1 MTPNQSQRRLVAIMF
16 TDMVGYSALMQRDE
30 ALGLSLVKKQRELFR
45 PLFAAHGGNEIK
57 NTGDGFLVEFS
68 SALDAMRCAIG
79 LQQALHERN
88 ATGAASQAILVRIGI
103 HLGDVDVQEGDVYGD
118 GVNIAARIEPLAEAG
133 GIAVSQQ
140 VFDQVHNKI
149 AERFIR
155 LGDAELKNISV
166 AIAVYKVALP
176 WIVRQAAWLERG
188 KFGLRKKKVRLRLGA
203 IIVLVMMAAAA
214 IAWQQGVF
222 RARQQAPENAVVD
235 AGAVKSIA
243 ILPFRR
249 LDTKTPEDEYLGVGL
264 ADALITHLSNV
275 QQLIVRPTS
284 AIQRYDKPDQDSL
297 KAGKEQEVEAL
308 IEGTIQK
315 SGQRLRLSV
324 RLLRIRDGASLWS
337 GKFDADATDL
347 FRMEDSIAEQVT
359 QALLL
364 KLTGEERARMSRR
377 YTDNAQAYQY
387 YLQGHFYWNKFNE
400 AGFKTAIR
408 SYEEALKLDA
418 NYAPAYAGIAE
429 AYSGLIALGF
439 LKPEEALAK
448 AKAAVEKALAI
459 DDGLA
464 EAHKAL
470 GAIRLL
476 IEWDL
481 AGGERELKRALS
493 INPNLSGAQTL
504 MGYYLQMMGRLPE
517 SLVMIR
523 SAAALDPLSPVTA
536 ADLASAY
543 YYVRQYDEAK
553 AANERVLE
561 LDPAFLAPLF
571 FGGQALER
579 QGKYAEAITRC
590 LDAAKVP
597 GRDPS
602 IIAVLGY
609 AYASAGRR
617 SEALKIA
624 RELEARWHKQHFPPS
639 TIALLYVGLKDR
651 EQAFRWM
658 ETAFRERDAQL
669 LWFKVD
675 PQLDPVREDPRFASL
690 MRRMGLGS

>member
-1 MTPNQSQRRLVAIMF
+1 MM
-16 TDMVGYSALMQRDE
+16 
-30 ALGLSLVKKQRELFR
+30 
-45 PLFAAHGGNEIK
+45 
-57 NTGDGFLVEFS
+57 
-68 SALDAMRCAIG
+68 
-79 LQQALHERN
+79 
-88 ATGAASQAILVRIGI
+88 
-103 HLGDVDVQEGDVYGD
+103 
-118 GVNIAARIEPLAEAG
+118 
-133 GIAVSQQ
+133 
-140 VFDQVHNKI
+140 
-149 AERFIR
+149 
-155 LGDAELKNISV
+155 
-166 AIAVYKVALP
+166 
-176 WIVRQAAWLERG
+176 
-188 KFGLRKKKVRLRLGA
+188 LGA
-203 IIVLVMMAAAA
+203 MVVLAMLAVAVL
-214 IAWQQGVF
+214 AWRQGVF
-222 RARQQAPENAVVD
+222 RSLPQTPDTTAAE
-235 AGAVKSIA
+235 AGRAKSIA

-249 LDTKTPEDEYLGVGL
+249 LDKKTPEDEYLGVGL
-264 ADALITHLSNV
+264 ADALISHLSNI

-324 RLLRIRDGASLWS
+324 RLLRVRDGASLWS

-364 KLTGEERARMSRR
+364 KLTGEERVRMSRR
-377 YTDNAQAYQY
+377 YTDNAQAYQH
-387 YLQGHFYWNKFNE
+387 YLQGRFYWNKFNE
-400 AGFKTAIR
+400 AGFRTAIR
-408 SYEEALKLDA
+408 FYEEALKLDP

-429 AYSGLIALGF
+429 AYAALMALGF
-439 LKPEEALAK
+439 VKPEEALAK
-448 AKAAVEKALAI
+448 AKTAVEKALAI
-459 DDGLA
+459 DEGLA

-481 AGGERELKRALS
+481 VGGERELKRALS
-493 INPNLSGAQTL
+493 INPNLSGAQILT
-504 MGYYLQMMGRLPE
+504 GYYLQLIGRLPE
-517 SLVMIR
+517 SLAMIR

-536 ADLASAY
+536 ADLASAF

-561 LDPAFLAPLF
+561 LDPAFVASLF
-571 FGGQALER
+571 VSGQALER

-590 LDAAKVP
+590 LDAVKVAR
-597 GRDPS
+597 RDPG

-609 AYASAGRR
+609 AYASAGQRG
-617 SEALKIA
+617 EAQKIA

-639 TIALLYVGLKDR
+639 TIALLYVGLNDR

-658 ETAFRERDAQL
+658 EIAFRERDTQL